1 MVRAR
6 RFGRRSAL
14 ACLLAAWL
22 AAIGSGA
29 WNEHVASG
37 HRLGLGEMAGEFAHG
52 AARFAGRE
60 GLPDRA
66 IAFDL
71 GMASLYVYH
80 NGPDKKIF
88 MDPRLEVPSLETF
101 NNYVAIDDSLHGRG
115 DAWRTALEPLGRPLV
130 LLDHRS
136 HAMGEAL
143 LLTDGD
149 WRCIYFDPLASV
161 FVSGRS
167 DVSQREFPAVDI
179 ARRHFAAGEEP
190 AADGKFAA
198 RLEGEALI
206 RLGSELCPRPS
217 VAWSW
222 RIPAQW
228 LALDRLAKASQSTT
242 SADDMALRGRCYW
255 NMVTDFS
262 VAPPRPAAGWHNGT
276 GLRWAQATWQFQQA
290 LRLEPRHATSL
301 RGLYDMWRARRMVDA
316 QRTAGLQLLTLE
328 GIGEQQRQEIEN
340 LDQALRPLDLA
351 CSTKGTAP
359 RGPWST
365 ILFGKGLQRPQP
377 SGR

>member
-1 MVRAR
+1 MKAAAIAALSGAGQALTMSYLQTAIAGVHESGSHTSGMLLLVLGCWTVVGLLAVREGADLFRLLLAAAFAYLSFQAMRNLNLFALAAGAVLSWNLSDWAAEIAEERKSAR
-6 RFGRRSAL
+6 GAGPTVWAARGAL

-115 DAWRTALEPLGRPLV
+115 DAWRDALEPLGRPLV

-136 HAMGEAL
+136 HSMGEAL
-143 LLTDGD
+143 LLTEGD

-161 FVSGRS
+161 FVSSRS

-190 AADGKFAA
+190 AAHGKFAA

-228 LALDRLAKASQSTT
+228 LALDRLA
-242 SADDMALRGRCYW
+242 
-255 NMVTDFS
+255 
-262 VAPPRPAAGWHNGT
+262 
-276 GLRWAQATWQFQQA
+276 
-290 LRLEPRHATSL
+290 
-301 RGLYDMWRARRMVDA
+301 
-316 QRTAGLQLLTLE
+316 
-328 GIGEQQRQEIEN
+328 
-340 LDQALRPLDLA
+340 
-351 CSTKGTAP
+351 
-359 RGPWST
+359 
-365 ILFGKGLQRPQP
+365 
-377 SGR
+377 